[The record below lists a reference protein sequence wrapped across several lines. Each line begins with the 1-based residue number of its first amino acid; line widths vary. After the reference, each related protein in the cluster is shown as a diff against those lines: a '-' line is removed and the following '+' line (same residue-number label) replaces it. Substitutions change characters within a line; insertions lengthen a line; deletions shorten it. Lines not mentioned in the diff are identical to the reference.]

1 VKGEGFRG
9 FAVYLSRSKYTPDGP
24 EGPPHRS
31 YHARVMTV
39 TAPTTYASKPLER
52 CSLADPVGQCTVVII
67 ALLLLLSQTAE
78 VFAADW
84 KSEVSRLAG
93 KDGVV
98 LAVDEKGEVLVDV
111 DSQRSFIPAS
121 ILKIPTSLLAANYLG
136 MDYRFSTEFFFHDG
150 LLIVRGQG
158 DPMLVSEELDVV
170 AKTLAPL
177 LGGQVVSGVG
187 IDDSYF
193 EDAIKIPGVGGSDNP
208 YDALN
213 SATAVNFNTINV
225 VVEGDEVRSAEAQ
238 TPLTPLAKKVALR
251 RGVQGKV
258 RVNLSSSADDVRR
271 YAAELIAAKLRE
283 AGVAVGTRYEQVV
296 VADSK
301 PLYVHQSSK
310 TVADACAGLLH
321 YSNNYIAN
329 QVFLAVGAAHA
340 GAPASLNK
348 SVAAAREFIAGREA
362 LSGLVMT
369 EGSGISYEN
378 RTTAQA
384 MIGALGLFL
393 PHRKLLRVRQN
404 SDSKTGTLS
413 VTRSVAGYI
422 DTKNHG
428 TVRYVISL
436 DKNGSWRRWKIVE
449 AMQKAL

>member
-1 VKGEGFRG
+1 
-9 FAVYLSRSKYTPDGP
+9 
-24 EGPPHRS
+24 
-31 YHARVMTV
+31 
-39 TAPTTYASKPLER
+39 
-52 CSLADPVGQCTVVII
+52 
-67 ALLLLLSQTAE
+67 
-78 VFAADW
+78 
-84 KSEVSRLAG
+84 
-93 KDGVV
+93 
-98 LAVDEKGEVLVDV
+98 
-111 DSQRSFIPAS
+111 
-121 ILKIPTSLLAANYLG
+121 
-136 MDYRFSTEFFFHDG
+136 
-150 LLIVRGQG
+150 
-158 DPMLVSEELDVV
+158 
-170 AKTLAPL
+170 
-177 LGGQVVSGVG
+177 
-187 IDDSYF
+187 
-193 EDAIKIPGVGGSDNP
+193 
-208 YDALN
+208 
-213 SATAVNFNTINV
+213 

>member
-1 VKGEGFRG
+1 MMVF
-9 FAVYLSRSKYTPDGP
+9 
-24 EGPPHRS
+24 PPNPAGIS
-31 YHARVMTV
+31 
-39 TAPTTYASKPLER
+39 
-52 CSLADPVGQCTVVII
+52 G
-67 ALLLLLSQTAE
+67 ALTR
-78 VFAADW
+78 VFAAQVTAVLLLVLAVLCAPTGVAIAGDW
-84 KSEVSRLAG
+84 KGEVRRLAG

-98 LAVDEKGEVLVDV
+98 LAVDEQGEVLVDV
-111 DSQRSFIPAS
+111 RSEKPFIPAS
-121 ILKIPTSLLAANYLG
+121 ILKIPTSLLAARYLG
-136 MDYRFSTEFFFHDG
+136 MDHRFVTEFFFQDG
-150 LLIVRGQG
+150 LLVVRGQG
-158 DPMLVSEELDVV
+158 DPMLVSEELDAVSRAV
-170 AKTLAPL
+170 APL
-177 LGGQVVSGVG
+177 LADRQVAGVG

-193 EDAIKIPGVGGSDNP
+193 EEGIKIPGVGASDNP

-225 VVEGDEVRSAEAQ
+225 VVKGKDVQSAEAQ
-238 TPLTPLAKKVALR
+238 TPITPLAREIALR

-271 YAAELIAAKLRE
+271 YAAELIAAKIRA
-283 AGVAVGTRYEQVV
+283 AGISVGERIERVRV
-296 VADSK
+296 GESK

-310 TVADACAGLLH
+310 TVADACAGLLY

-329 QVFLAVGAAHA
+329 QVFLAVGAAHS
-340 GAPASLNK
+340 GAPASLSK
-348 SVAAAREFIAGREA
+348 SVAAAREFIEERRE

-378 RTTAQA
+378 RTTAGA
-384 MIGALGLFL
+384 MIAALGLFA
-393 PHRKLLRVRQN
+393 PHRKLLRVRQD

-422 DTKNHG
+422 DTKEHG

-436 DKNGSWRRWKIVE
+436 DRSGSWRRWKIVE

>member
-1 VKGEGFRG
+1 
-9 FAVYLSRSKYTPDGP
+9 
-24 EGPPHRS
+24 
-31 YHARVMTV
+31 MTV
-39 TAPTTYASKPLER
+39 TAPNRSPAKPPER
-52 CSLADPVGQCTVVII
+52 CSLSAYVGQGTVVII
-67 ALLLLLSQTAE
+67 AAFILFLQTAE
-78 VFAADW
+78 VFAGDW

-136 MDYRFSTEFFFHDG
+136 MDYRFSTEFFFRDG
-150 LLIVRGQG
+150 LLVVRGQG

-177 LGGQVVSGVG
+177 LADHVVSGVG

-225 VVEGDEVRSAEAQ
+225 VVEGEDVRSAEAQ

-271 YAAELIAAKLRE
+271 YAAELMAAKLRE

-296 VADSK
+296 VAADTK

-340 GAPASLNK
+340 GAPASLTK
-348 SVAAAREFIAGREA
+348 SVAVAREFIAGKAA

-369 EGSGISYEN
+369 EGSGISYKN

-393 PHRKLLRVRQN
+393 PHRKLLRARQN

-413 VTRSVAGYI
+413 VTRSLAGYI